1 MNKNVKQR
9 TSVSSQQSLFEP
21 KTATVKRSPVTNRKP
36 KLPSKF
42 KSERSSIP
50 RIFRRRSP
58 KLNQDTNHNEE
69 DDTVEAEL
77 PKLRNKKKIGIEPG
91 MQEVFQMAGLPQT
104 MLQDP
109 QNRSEIGAFIK
120 QNEKTLRRLSRMSM
134 QPKYQKRKSKMTMM
148 TKLDEASTPI
158 TLSDLPPPPPSPP
171 PISKGPP
178 PPIPQVGLKPK
189 LDEASTPLTLPGP
202 PPPPAPP
209 APPISRGQPPPI
221 PQVGLKPKLDEA
233 STPLTL
239 SGPPPPPAPPPP
251 PISRC
256 PPPPIPQVGLKP
268 SIPRKTKSEPVPD
281 SKSDLLQSIQ
291 AFQKGKLK
299 PVEVEEE
306 AKPSASGH
314 DGSLTSVLQNALDG
328 ISCVM
333 NYSDSEEDDDD
344 WSDDEDW

>member
-9 TSVSSQQSLFEP
+9 TSVQSQQSLFEP

-42 KSERSSIP
+42 NSERSSIP

-158 TLSDLPPPPPSPP
+158 NLSDLPPPPPS
-171 PISKGPP
+171 
-178 PPIPQVGLKPK
+178 
-189 LDEASTPLTLPGP
+189 
-202 PPPPAPP
+202 
-209 APPISRGQPPPI
+209 
-221 PQVGLKPKLDEA
+221 
-233 STPLTL
+233 
-239 SGPPPPPAPPPP
+239 
-251 PISRC
+251 
-256 PPPPIPQVGLKP
+256 
-268 SIPRKTKSEPVPD
+268 
-281 SKSDLLQSIQ
+281 
-291 AFQKGKLK
+291 
-299 PVEVEEE
+299 
-306 AKPSASGH
+306 
-314 DGSLTSVLQNALDG
+314 TSVTFVCRLLFQFCQL
-328 ISCVM
+328 
-333 NYSDSEEDDDD
+333 
-344 WSDDEDW
+344 

>member
-9 TSVSSQQSLFEP
+9 TSVQSQQSLFEP
-21 KTATVKRSPVTNRKP
+21 KTATVKRSPITNRKP

-42 KSERSSIP
+42 NSERSSIP

-58 KLNQDTNHNEE
+58 NLNQDTNHNEE

-158 TLSDLPPPPPSPP
+158 TLSVLPPPPPSPP
-171 PISKGPP
+171 P
-178 PPIPQVGLKPK
+178 
-189 LDEASTPLTLPGP
+189 T
-202 PPPPAPP
+202 
-209 APPISRGQPPPI
+209 SRGPPPPI

-239 SGPPPPPAPPPP
+239 SGPPPPAPPAPPPP
-251 PISRC
+251 PISRG